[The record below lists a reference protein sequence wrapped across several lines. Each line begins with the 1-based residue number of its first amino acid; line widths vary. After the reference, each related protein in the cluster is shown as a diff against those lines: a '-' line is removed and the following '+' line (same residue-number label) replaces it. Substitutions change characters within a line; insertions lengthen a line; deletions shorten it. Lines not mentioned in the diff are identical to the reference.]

1 MTTPDKHPQ
10 EIEVWYILPAI
21 RKELVVVLKER
32 GLNQKEIA
40 GMLKVTEA
48 AISQYSKHKRG
59 KEITLNQEVKDY
71 IKEASKNIIDAKTA
85 YREIQLIS
93 EFIKKSKALCKI
105 HAQIEGDLEGCK
117 VCYE

>member
-1 MTTPDKHPQ
+1 MNTPDKHPQ

-32 GLNQKEIA
+32 GLTQKEIA

-48 AISQYSKHKRG
+48 AISQYSRHKRG
-59 KEITLNQEVKDY
+59 KEITLDQEVKDY
-71 IKEASKNIIDAKTA
+71 IREASKNIIDAKTA

-93 EFIKKSKALCKI
+93 EFIKKSKALCGI
-105 HAQIEGDLEGCK
+105 HMQIEENLEGCK